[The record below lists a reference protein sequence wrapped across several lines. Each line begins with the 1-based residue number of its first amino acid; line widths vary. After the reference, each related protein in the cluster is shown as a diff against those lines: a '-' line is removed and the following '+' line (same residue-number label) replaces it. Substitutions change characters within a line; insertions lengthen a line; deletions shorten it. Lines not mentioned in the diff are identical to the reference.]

1 MGKFATGFIAGG
13 IIGAI
18 GLTYAFSDKRA
29 RRRVARDS
37 KKVLHRANSMIDNIT
52 EKF

>member
-1 MGKFATGFIAGG
+1 MSRFTTGLIIGG
-13 IIGAI
+13 VVGAI

-37 KKVLHRANSMIDNIT
+37 RNIMKHASGVIENIA